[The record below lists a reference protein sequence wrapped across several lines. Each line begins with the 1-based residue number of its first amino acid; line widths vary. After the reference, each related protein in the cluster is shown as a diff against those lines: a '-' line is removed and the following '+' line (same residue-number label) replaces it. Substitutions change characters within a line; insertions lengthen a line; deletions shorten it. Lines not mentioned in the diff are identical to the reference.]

1 MLEHFLLFDTHAI
14 CRFTSM
20 VSVCRVSWFHSILQF
35 IDVNCVVTSLVDDWD
50 NIAKLEH
57 FNIVCSEHIF
67 KPLSKN
73 DAFIL
78 VVKKA
83 EAFINIECF
92 MTVENFFSNFNL
104 PLVLQHHL
112 N

>member
-1 MLEHFLLFDTHAI
+1 MLEHFLLFDAHTI
-14 CRFTSM
+14 QIFTSM
-20 VSVCRVSWFHSILQF
+20 VPVCWVSWFHSILQF

-57 FNIVCSEHIF
+57 FDIVCSKHIF
-67 KPLSKN
+67 EPLSKN

-92 MTVENFFSNFNL
+92 VTVENFFSNFDL

-112 N
+112 D